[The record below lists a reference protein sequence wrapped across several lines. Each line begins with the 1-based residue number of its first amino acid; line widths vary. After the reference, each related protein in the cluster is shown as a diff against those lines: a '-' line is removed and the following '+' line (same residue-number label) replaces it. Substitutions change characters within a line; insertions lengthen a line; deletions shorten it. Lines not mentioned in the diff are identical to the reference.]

1 MKKKILFTFIVLLII
16 SFGIYII
23 INKIISNNNST
34 NPSTNDNSNI
44 NNSNVNN
51 SNDNNSND
59 NNDIIDNTDKDI
71 NPRIIKYKCIYD
83 SGWNEFNPKEAFG
96 YYLGKYRQTI
106 TYTFDILDNKYI
118 SNTNYINKYEF
129 ENIDGYA
136 YFALQGNY
144 ESDLDE
150 ANLTKTYTSTNY
162 IVESYT
168 QDETINDYIKSLSN
182 NKYTCDLNNE

>member
-1 MKKKILFTFIVLLII
+1 MKKKILIIFIILLII
-16 SFGIYII
+16 AFGVYII
-23 INKIISNNNST
+23 INKNMSNNNST
-34 NPSTNDNSNI
+34 TPSTSDNSTI
-44 NNSNVNN
+44 NN
-51 SNDNNSND
+51 SNDNNENTND
-59 NNDIIDNTDKDI
+59 NNDNISKDI
-71 NPRIIKYKCIYD
+71 NPRLIKYKCSYD

-106 TYTFDILDNKYI
+106 TYTFDVLDNKYI

-162 IVESYT
+162 IVGAYT
-168 QDETINDYIKSLSN
+168 QDENINDYIKSLSN